1 MPKDALPDRYVVD
14 RKGSPDP
21 EGSEYYVLD
30 VVHDRHARTVLG
42 RLVNYYRQHGQQV
55 AADELVSFLDATVDA
70 HKAVIEKWAEKSAPR
85 STPSARRTKAPIG
98 EAQGRK
104 S

>member
-1 MPKDALPDRYVVD
+1 MSKAALPDRYEVD
-14 RKGSPDP
+14 RKGTPDP
-21 EGSEYYVLD
+21 SGSEYYVLD
-30 VVHDRHARTVLG
+30 VVHDRHARVVLG

-70 HKAVIEKWAEKSAPR
+70 HKAVIEKWAAQAAPR
-85 STPSARRTKAPIG
+85 TSTSSRRTKAPIG
-98 EAQGRK
+98 ETQGRK